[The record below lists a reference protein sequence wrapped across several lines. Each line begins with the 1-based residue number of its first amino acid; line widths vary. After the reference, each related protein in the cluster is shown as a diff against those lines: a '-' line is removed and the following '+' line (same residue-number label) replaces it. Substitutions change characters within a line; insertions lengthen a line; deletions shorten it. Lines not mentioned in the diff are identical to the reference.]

1 MKKFEVLVLFAILWV
16 FIGCS
21 TSDDKDII
29 IENINELQQEIR
41 TVSNEL
47 EGLDLAGLPFTDNAV
62 EIKIEEFKNKREEQK
77 SNIIRLESEF
87 NEELEFETIICGDFE
102 DLNCFVE
109 NWDVRK
115 DDEATVKI
123 STDCTY
129 NGTSSL
135 HLSTPFDENE
145 FNVPGMEIEG
155 FVNGMEAA
163 TIYKIRFWAKY
174 NGSSDQSN
182 GPLIHVIAM
191 QDGDW
196 LDYIYIGASH
206 DPNEYVDKDWKFY
219 SFQIATITSSPLEL
233 IVGTNLENVFIDDI
247 HIVKK
252 DE

>member
-1 MKKFEVLVLFAILWV
+1 MLRSTILFLLVLPWIFT
-16 FIGCS
+16 GCS
-21 TSDDKDII
+21 SDDEKDELILS
-29 IENINELQQEIR
+29 INNLQQEIR
-41 TVSNEL
+41 MISNEL
-47 EGLDLAGLPFTDNAV
+47 EGLDLAGLPFTDNSV
-62 EIKIEEFKNKREEQK
+62 VTKIEEFKIKRQEQK
-77 SNIIRLESEF
+77 SNIERLEIEF
-87 NEELEFETIICGDFE
+87 DQQLDFETIICGDFE

-123 STDCTY
+123 STECTY

-135 HLSTPFDENE
+135 HLSTPFDANA

-174 NGSSDQSN
+174 NGVSDQSN
-182 GPLIHVIAM
+182 GPLIYVTAI
-191 QDGDW
+191 QDGEW
-196 LDYIYIGASH
+196 LDYIYIDPGH
-206 DPNEYVDKDWKFY
+206 DPNEIVDKEWKIY

-233 IVGTNLENVFIDDI
+233 IIGTNLENVFIDDL

-252 DE
+252 EE